1 MALSSG
7 GWAPPAAVPASS
19 QQASCGGPIPTACC
33 STVLM
38 SVRVSVCHS
47 GIRPLC
53 LPGAGS
59 EALRL
64 QLSMDPSR
72 AGEFRL
78 ALRDMSGHRSVF
90 IAEFDLR
97 SVQYEVKSPRC
108 HEMRLSAP
116 PHDSISFNFRCD
128 REAEEWATVVMSSLR
143 EAHRGLRRRTPS
155 TKLGSRDDI
164 YIFICAILFLSDS
177 CKHYHMR
184 IRRQSRP
191 CAGGCSCC
199 GGRRVELALAATHR

>member
-1 MALSSG
+1 MVPSNTGRIDKPNSFNAGAPDTFPRARVMALSSG
-7 GWAPPAAVPASS
+7 GWAPPASVPASS
-19 QQASCGGPIPTACC
+19 PQAACGGPVPTACC

-78 ALRDMSGHRSVF
+78 ALRDMSGNRSVVRLHTYSLVSYKGDLSVPAYECVGTPVAFSYPSF
-90 IAEFDLR
+90 IGF
-97 SVQYEVKSPRC
+97 
-108 HEMRLSAP
+108 
-116 PHDSISFNFRCD
+116 
-128 REAEEWATVVMSSLR
+128 
-143 EAHRGLRRRTPS
+143 
-155 TKLGSRDDI
+155 
-164 YIFICAILFLSDS
+164 
-177 CKHYHMR
+177 
-184 IRRQSRP
+184 
-191 CAGGCSCC
+191 CS
-199 GGRRVELALAATHR
+199 